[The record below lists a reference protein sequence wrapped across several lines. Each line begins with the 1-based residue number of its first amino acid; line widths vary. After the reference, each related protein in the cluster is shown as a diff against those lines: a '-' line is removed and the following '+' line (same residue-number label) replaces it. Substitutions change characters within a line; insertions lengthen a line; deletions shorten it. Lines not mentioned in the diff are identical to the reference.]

1 MRIKAVNLP
10 NACHEICKIAL
21 PQAVNRAWSVAL
33 SQQVTRKTW
42 LWAEV
47 V

>member
-1 MRIKAVNLP
+1 MPLICL
-10 NACHEICKIAL
+10 NACHETYKMAL
-21 PQAVNRAWSVAL
+21 LQAANRAWSVAL
-33 SQQVTRKTW
+33 SQQLTGKTW